1 MKVVSDAGPLMA
13 LAKVGGLEVLFR
25 LYPKILTR
33 LLAPSA
39 LGAVSGNGISR
50 VGRRLL
56 LGRFAVR

>member
-1 MKVVSDAGPLMA
+1 MA